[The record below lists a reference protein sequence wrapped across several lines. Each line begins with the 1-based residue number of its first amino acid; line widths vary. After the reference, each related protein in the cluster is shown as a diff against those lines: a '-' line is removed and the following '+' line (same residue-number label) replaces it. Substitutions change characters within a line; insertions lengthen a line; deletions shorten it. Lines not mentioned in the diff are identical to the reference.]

1 MLMKT
6 KRYYSK
12 EFKLQS
18 ISMAEERE
26 NVAQVARELDIR
38 PDMLR
43 RWIREYHNKKNEAF
57 TGTGHPPKLKDKKLS
72 ELQRLKKEV
81 KELKLER
88 DILKKAVGIFS
99 KSDRTDIDLL

>member
-26 NVAQVARELDIR
+26 NISQVARELDIR
-38 PDMLR
+38 SDMLR
-43 RWIREYHNKKNEAF
+43 RWVREYQENKTGAF
-57 TGTGHPPKLKDKKLS
+57 KGIGHISKPKDKKLS
-72 ELQRLKKEV
+72 ELQSLKKELREV
-81 KELKLER
+81 KLER
-88 DILKKAVGIFS
+88 DILKKVVHIFS
-99 KSDRTDIDLL
+99 KNDKIDSGSL